1 MLFRK
6 TNLKAILP
14 DMLETRQRMP
24 PNKSAYTEGA
34 LSLDD
39 ERRIQKIRASGIL
52 VKYDEP

>member
-34 LSLDD
+34 LPLDD